1 MQPTRLEVA
10 AVAGAYPVV
19 IAPHALDS
27 LARLLE
33 QNGLGPRRF
42 IVSSPLVW
50 QLHGDVV
57 RPGST
62 ERAPIL
68 IPDGERFKTVAT
80 VGRVYDALL
89 RAGAD
94 RSAVILALGGGVI
107 GDVAGFAAATFLR
120 GIRVVH
126 LPTTLLAQVDSAI
139 GGKTGVNHPLGKNL
153 IGAFH
158 SPQLVVADPHV
169 LATLPRREFRSG
181 LYEVVKYGVISSP
194 GLFDRVRTSLSA
206 LFAREEAALADVVAE
221 SCRIKA
227 EVVSADEREGG
238 LRRILNFGHTLGH
251 ALEAATK
258 YRRLRHGE
266 AVAYGMMAATAL
278 GLARGVTTRETHEA
292 VRALIAMMGPLPPI
306 ADVPARDVLG
316 AVWHD
321 KKIVA
326 GTLHFV
332 AVTEI
337 GRATTLTDVTPKDLR
352 AALKAIGVR

>member
-1 MQPTRLEVA
+1 M
-10 AVAGAYPVV
+10 
-19 IAPHALDS
+19 
-27 LARLLE
+27 
-33 QNGLGPRRF
+33 
-42 IVSSPLVW
+42 
-50 QLHGDVV
+50 
-57 RPGST
+57 
-62 ERAPIL
+62 
-68 IPDGERFKTVAT
+68 
-80 VGRVYDALL
+80 
-89 RAGAD
+89 
-94 RSAVILALGGGVI
+94 
-107 GDVAGFAAATFLR
+107 
-120 GIRVVH
+120 
-126 LPTTLLAQVDSAI
+126 
-139 GGKTGVNHPLGKNL
+139 
-153 IGAFH
+153 
-158 SPQLVVADPHV
+158 
-169 LATLPRREFRSG
+169 
-181 LYEVVKYGVISSP
+181 
-194 GLFDRVRTSLSA
+194 
-206 LFAREEAALADVVAE
+206 ADVVAE